1 MRVLVDIPK
10 SDLDLMDEVAKRLTI
25 SRAEL
30 VRRAIADSLTPYRH
44 KMNHSA
50 FGLWADMRE
59 DGLAYQE
66 RLRSEW

>member
-10 SDLDLMDEVAKRLTI
+10 PDLELVDEVADKLTI
-25 SRAEL
+25 SRAEF

-44 KMNHSA
+44 KIDHAA
-50 FGLWADMRE
+50 FGLWSGMEE
-59 DGLAYQE
+59 DGLAYQR